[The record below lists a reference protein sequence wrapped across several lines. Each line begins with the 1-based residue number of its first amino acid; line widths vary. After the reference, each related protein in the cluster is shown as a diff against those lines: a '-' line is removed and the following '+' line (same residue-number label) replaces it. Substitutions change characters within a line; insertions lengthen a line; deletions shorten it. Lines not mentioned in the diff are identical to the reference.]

1 MRVQCSSKC
10 DSVLGTD
17 WTATMYLFRR
27 RNAVS
32 VRSSP
37 TFAQKRLLRYACLR
51 LAQPDVFESC
61 LRARDDGLAGI
72 DFIPEPYYSEKIG
85 RGPTRVPIELPKRDW
100 ASRPCGG
107 ILNRQHRRSSE
118 TPGYQTDRPR
128 RARGGD
134 RRTTTSSSG
143 LRCHRRVLPYL
154 ECNLGAVPSLG
165 EHPIRLLVEAGV
177 PVTLSTDDPVRL
189 CTTIEREYELAAA
202 LNFGVDDLLSFTRQ
216 AILAS
221 FTSDERRSELL
232 DVVERWSVPTSRPI
246 GDQDRD
252 NAAAAG

>member
-17 WTATMYLFRR
+17 WARNTCSCSGR

-37 TFAQKRLLRYACLR
+37 YFCAEAIAAIRMSALG
-51 LAQPDVFESC
+51 QPDVFESC

-72 DFIPEPYYSEKIG
+72 DFIPEPYDSEA
-85 RGPTRVPIELPKRDW
+85 DW
-100 ASRPCGG
+100 AGAYARADKAVEAGLASRPCGELSTANIAAALRLPG
-107 ILNRQHRRSSE
+107 IKRIGHGVHMAATEELLQLVLDSGVTVE
-118 TPGYQTDRPR
+118 CCL
-128 RARGGD
+128 
-134 RRTTTSSSG
+134 TSNS
-143 LRCHRRVLPYL
+143 V
-154 ECNLGAVPSLG
+154 LGAVPSLG

-177 PVTLSTDDPVRL
+177 PVSLSTDDPVRL
-189 CTTIEREYELAAA
+189 CTTMEREYELAAA

-221 FTSDERRSELL
+221 FTSEDRRSELL
-232 DVVERWSVPTSRPI
+232 DVVERWSVPTSW
-246 GDQDRD
+246 Q
-252 NAAAAG
+252 